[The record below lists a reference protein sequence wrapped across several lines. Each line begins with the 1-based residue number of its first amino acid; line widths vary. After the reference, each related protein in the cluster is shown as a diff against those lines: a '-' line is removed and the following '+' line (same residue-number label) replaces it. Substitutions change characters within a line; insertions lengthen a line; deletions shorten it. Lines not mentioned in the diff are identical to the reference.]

1 MSSREIAENKCS
13 YPMKTN
19 KKKKKVYTNNRRNVN
34 KSPRKCK
41 HNLQK
46 TIENVYKKNNE
57 KKEKKDYFLEEYDME
72 HIILFPDPFLR
83 IIK

>member
-1 MSSREIAENKCS
+1 MNSREIAENKCS

-19 KKKKKVYTNNRRNVN
+19 KKIKKSVHKQQE
-34 KSPRKCK
+34 KCK